1 MCQKKQLSFK
11 VRPLLNNMHTLFISD
26 LHLHESRPQA
36 TRAFFHFLYTQ
47 AIHAEALYILGD
59 FFDAW
64 IGDDDDSELVQ
75 DIASGLHK
83 LSELG
88 VAIYFMHGNRD
99 FLLGES
105 YASKAGMTIIN
116 DGTVIN
122 LYGTPTLLMHG
133 DSLCTDDIEYQQF
146 RTMVRNPQWQEQILA
161 QPLAVRRALA
171 TQMREKS
178 QSMNSLKAEDIMD
191 VSPAEVV
198 TQMKAASVTRLI
210 HGHTHRP
217 ARHQMI
223 IDGEAAERIVLGDW
237 HDSGWCIKADENSVE
252 LIDWKI

>member
-1 MCQKKQLSFK
+1 
-11 VRPLLNNMHTLFISD
+11 MHTLFISD
-26 LHLHESRPQA
+26 LHLHESRPQV

-47 AIHAEALYILGD
+47 AVHAEALYILGD

-64 IGDDDDSELVQ
+64 IGDDDDSELLQ
-75 DIASGLHK
+75 DVSSGLHQ

-99 FLLGES
+99 FLLGDT
-105 YASKAGMTIIN
+105 YAKKAGMELIPDGIII
-116 DGTVIN
+116 D

-146 RTMVRNPQWQEQILA
+146 RAMVRSPQWQQQILA
-161 QPLAVRRALA
+161 QPLAARRALA
-171 TQMREKS
+171 AQMREKS
-178 QSMNSLKAEDIMD
+178 QSMNSLKAEDILD
-191 VSPAEVV
+191 VSPAEVIA
-198 TQMKAASVTRLI
+198 QMEAAGVTRLI

-217 ARHQMI
+217 ARHQLVI
-223 IDGEAAERIVLGDW
+223 AGKPAERIVLGDW
-237 HDSGWCIKADENSVE
+237 HDSGWCIKADQTGIE